1 MNGLEPLIPIFLFLS
16 VAGVIVMR
24 GPFGRALAERL
35 ARGSGGAASDARV
48 HALLAAV
55 DDLRDRVGEL
65 EERLDFTERVL
76 TRGQEQGS
84 ASRERPDA

>member
-35 ARGSGGAASDARV
+35 ARDSGRETSHDTV
-48 HALLAAV
+48 HALIGAV
-55 DDLRDRVGEL
+55 EELRDRVGEL

-76 TRGQEQGS
+76 TRGQELGS
-84 ASRERPDA
+84 ESEETPRA